1 MRTPRTALALALA
14 MPLATAALLG
24 GPSATGRAAHA
35 APVALAPVQSGQV
48 AGLSV
53 EAKDD
58 PFGKGFDFR
67 FRSDSNS
74 TTTMSLDPLGY
85 THSASGSISSSAGSI
100 SLNGRYNR
108 NDREIT
114 IVAKR
119 GGQEVGRYS
128 WRVEASLR

>member
-1 MRTPRTALALALA
+1 MKISLVGASLVLLALLPGAA
-14 MPLATAALLG
+14 AVTGAPAATSPIASSAPL
-24 GPSATGRAAHA
+24 
-35 APVALAPVQSGQV
+35 QV
-48 AGLSV
+48 SGLSV
-53 EAKDD
+53 EAKRD
-58 PFGKGFDFR
+58 PFGKGFDFA
-67 FRSDSNS
+67 FRSDTNS

-85 THSASGSISSSAGSI
+85 NHSASGSISSSAGSI
-100 SLNGRYNR
+100 TLNGRYNR